1 MQTGPGYVMHFGGL
15 FNMPVDDLWG
25 MRERKDNNRSP
36 NVTFTLQK
44 TLSSAWHTNLH
55 ELQKSAWISTR
66 SLPADDA
73 IFALRFSQT
82 HRHVSILDAAH
93 NILRSVA
100 DRDAEGYRYGEGPIF
115 IMKDMLR
122 DPGL

>member
-1 MQTGPGYVMHFGGL
+1 MHFGGL
-15 FNMPVDDLWG
+15 FDTPVDELWG
-25 MRERKDNNRSP
+25 VRERKDSNRSP
-36 NVTFTLQK
+36 NMTFTLQK
-44 TLSSAWHTNLH
+44 TPSSAWCTNLH
-55 ELQKSAWISTR
+55 ESQKSAWISAR

-82 HRHVSILDAAH
+82 QRHVGILDTTH

-115 IMKDMLR
+115 IVKDMLR